1 MLADAS
7 EIAMLEIA
15 ELIEVEARAFFAIS
29 ISNSLQKSSAIQKFS
44 VTLLSVIMN
53 DLLCDTNMKTIH
65 NRMLGCLYG
74 QAIGDALGLGT
85 EFLNKD
91 EVLKHYPNGLSRYEV
106 IIQDAHRR
114 RWHKGAWTDDT
125 DMMLCILSAFEGG
138 QFNIRKVAQNFKDW
152 ADGEPM
158 GIGAYTFKV
167 LAMGDYVEKHDEC
180 SRLWWELS
188 RKSSAANGALMRT
201 SVVGLVPEN
210 ITEQTEAIC
219 KLTHYDPRCVGS
231 CVIATSIIHSLIWNN
246 KYLSYDEIKSIGA
259 QYDDHIAE
267 WIDLAYQSDDIA
279 KLDLDETYSIGY
291 TLRTLA
297 AALWCYWHAD
307 SFESG
312 LIAVINEGGDADT
325 NGAIACAI
333 LGAKYGYDA
342 IPRYYIDN
350 LHRETEYRQKV
361 NLFIELILNQNITTL

>member
-1 MLADAS
+1 MIKD
-7 EIAMLEIA
+7 
-15 ELIEVEARAFFAIS
+15 
-29 ISNSLQKSSAIQKFS
+29 K
-44 VTLLSVIMN
+44 
-53 DLLCDTNMKTIH
+53 
-65 NRMLGCLYG
+65 MLGCLYG

-91 EVLKHYPNGLSRYEV
+91 EVLKHHPNGLSRYED

-158 GIGAYTFKV
+158 GIGAHTFKV

-188 RKSSAANGALMRT
+188 RKTSAANGALMRT
-201 SVVGLVPEN
+201 SVVGLVPDN
-210 ITEQTEAIC
+210 IAEQAEAIC

-231 CVIATSIIHSLIWNN
+231 CVIATSIIHDLVWND
-246 KYLSYDEIKSIGA
+246 KHLSYDEIKAIGT
-259 QYDDHIAE
+259 QYDDRIAE
-267 WIDLAYQSDDIA
+267 WIDLAYKSDDIA
-279 KLDLDETYSIGY
+279 KLDLDETHSIGY
-291 TLRTLA
+291 TLRTVA

-307 SFESG
+307 SFKSG
-312 LIAVINEGGDADT
+312 LLAVVNEGGDADT

-333 LGAKYGYDA
+333 LGAKYGFDT

-350 LHRETEYRQKV
+350 LYRECEYRQKV
-361 NLFIELILNQNITTL
+361 NNFIELAINVESLLD